1 MLGLVDGDFSA
12 AGEGEAG
19 KFSPTLFTHIGDRH
33 VFRFEVAQSRGKVV
47 AHQEKFVPVIFFGI
61 VERGLQRRHGEDQPT
76 EASVHTGKLEHVAEK
91 GSVGFGI
98 PGVDDD
104 VCAIDQAETPVLILP
119 AIFSPRGRARNK
131 VLANRRGPQGLKP
144 AFLLPV
150 SGTAEAVPFPKLF
163 TRQASSL
170 PELVSENRFTRW
182 SGWVGRRVLEDS
194 AHKKSRPLRGRL

>member
-1 MLGLVDGDFSA
+1 MLGLVDGDFAA

-33 VFRFEVAQSRGKVV
+33 MFRFEVAQSRGKVV

-104 VCAIDQAETPVLILP
+104 VCAIDQAETPVTLG
-119 AIFSPRGRARNK
+119 AIFSPCGRARNEGF
-131 VLANRRGPQGLKP
+131 ARGNPA
-144 AFLLPV
+144 AFLGDAL
-150 SGTAEAVPFPKLF
+150 
-163 TRQASSL
+163 SL
-170 PELVSENRFTRW
+170 SWHL
-182 SGWVGRRVLEDS
+182 
-194 AHKKSRPLRGRL
+194 